1 MNWYGT
7 PGYTRDEAKVEHSW
21 LRQTSKRNPHTY
33 IRRIP
38 RYLVHELCVCSE
50 SGRIC
55 STESRRGQH
64 ITSTDR
70 IISLCDQADFRRLI
84 HIVKTYPSLPKHIK
98 LAIYDT
104 ACACGCYELIS
115 AIMQS
120 SYRKCIPER
129 LHLVFEYMHWD
140 ILDLILGQDEPS
152 GYVRDSACISVPA
165 ISYYMN
171 KYQSLPFG
179 LYQMCIKISRNCY
192 VRGFDEEMLELAC
205 TLVAFEMKISG
216 ESTMPWLVIIPI
228 GHRDDSVLEVLEYIL
243 SHSPSGQWRN
253 ISIRLVLTNVC
264 EGSIRDIL
272 EVRLTL
278 EGCQP

>member
-1 MNWYGT
+1 MNWCST
-7 PGYTRDEAKVEHSW
+7 PGHTHNEAKVEHDW

-55 STESRRGQH
+55 STESHRRQH

-70 IISLCDQADFRRLI
+70 IVSLCDQADFRRLV
-84 HIVKTYPSLPKHIK
+84 HIVKTYPSLPEHIK

-104 ACACGCYELIS
+104 ACACGCYELIN

-120 SYRKCIPER
+120 PYRECIPGR
-129 LHLVFEYMHWD
+129 LYLVFEYMHWD
-140 ILDLILGQDEPS
+140 ILDLVLSQGDPS
-152 GYVRDSACISVPA
+152 GHVRDSACISVPA

-171 KYQSLPFG
+171 KYQSLPFS
-179 LYQMCIKISRNCY
+179 LYQMCIKLSRNCY
-192 VRGFDEEMLELAC
+192 VRGFDEEMLELAY
-205 TLVAFEMKISG
+205 TLGKIEMKISG

-228 GHRDDSVLEVLEYIL
+228 GYRDDSVLEVLEYIL
-243 SHSPSGQWRN
+243 THSPSGQWRN
-253 ISIRLVLTNVC
+253 ISIRLVLANIRA
-264 EGSIRDIL
+264 GDIRDIL

-278 EGCQP
+278 EGCRP